1 MKSVEKA
8 IMALLLVLSR
18 PTNIRGEALSIY
30 EIQYT
35 TAADGTS
42 PQHGNIVDCL
52 GGIVVHKSSGSR
64 TKLTLYDPANPDCW
78 GGIMAKDTYGVGAF
92 AGVNVGDWISFA
104 NVEVED
110 FRGNTFLQ
118 YTSDTGASF
127 TIASTGNPAPKPLA
141 VGVDEIAA
149 PIEGLDT
156 WLVADHNA
164 ERYEGMLIKVIDVNV
179 KDIGYGKAYDNYILQ
194 SNTDPSRTC
203 WASDYMN
210 GDRAGIYHPYVEIG
224 QDFCGVTGILEQYT
238 GQSDG
243 IDYDYYQLLTTGT
256 ADFVIEQIA
265 NFDDDCDVDSV
276 DFGLFAQH
284 WLQEGC
290 TEPDW
295 CGGADLARDDL
306 GGIVKISDLSEFA
319 WYWLEGK

>member
-1 MKSVEKA
+1 MKLVEKV
-8 IMALLLVLSR
+8 IMALLVVLSR
-18 PTNIRGEALSIY
+18 PTNIQGKALSIY

-52 GGIVVHKSSGSR
+52 GGIVTHIPPSGR
-64 TKLTLYDPANPDCW
+64 PRLILQDPDHPDGW
-78 GGIMAKDTYGVGAF
+78 GGIQVKDLFSTGAF
-92 AGVNVGDWISFA
+92 AGVNVGDWVSLT
-104 NVEVED
+104 NLLVED
-110 FRGNTFLQ
+110 SKGTTFLQ
-118 YTSDTGASF
+118 YMEDNNASF
-127 TIASTGNPAPKPLA
+127 TVVSTDNPLPEPLT
-141 VGVDEIAA
+141 VGVDELAA
-149 PIEGLDT
+149 PIEGLNA
-156 WLVADHNA
+156 WLVANHNA
-164 ERYEGMLIKVIDVNV
+164 EKYEGMLIKVIDVNV

-203 WASDYMN
+203 WVSDYMN

-224 QDFCGVTGILEQYT
+224 QDFCGVAGILEQYT

-256 ADFVIEQIA
+256 ADFVIEQTA
-265 NFDDDCDVDSV
+265 DFDRDCDVDSV
-276 DFGLFAQH
+276 DFSLFAQH

-306 GGIVKISDLSEFA
+306 DGIVKISDLSEFA